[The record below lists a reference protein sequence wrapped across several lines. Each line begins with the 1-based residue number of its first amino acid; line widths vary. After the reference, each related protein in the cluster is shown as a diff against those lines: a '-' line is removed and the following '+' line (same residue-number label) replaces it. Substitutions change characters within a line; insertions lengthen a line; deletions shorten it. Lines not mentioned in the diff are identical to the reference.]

1 MRRRQARWNTPDQL
15 TNRDAMSRVVYQIRV
30 AGAVPN
36 RLLDDFS
43 GVEIAGDAVGTTLH
57 ADLAD
62 QAELSGLLAALRRA
76 GIVLLEVRREQ
87 SFEAEADSATGRNGE
102 TGGQR
107 PSSTV

>member
-1 MRRRQARWNTPDQL
+1 MPRA
-15 TNRDAMSRVVYQIRV
+15 VYQIRV

-87 SFEAEADSATGRNGE
+87 AFETDEDSAAETETESGE
-102 TGGQR
+102 QR
-107 PSSTV
+107 PTNSV